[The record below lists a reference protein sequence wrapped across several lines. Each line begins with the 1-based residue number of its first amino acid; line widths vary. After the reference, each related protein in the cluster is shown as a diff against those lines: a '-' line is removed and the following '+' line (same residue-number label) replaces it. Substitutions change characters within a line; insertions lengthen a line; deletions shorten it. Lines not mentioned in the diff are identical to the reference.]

1 MDNIDPRLTTC
12 ELKYISTFFH
22 EKYKECKQMKRDLHI
37 KADPCAFIF
46 DKSLL
51 YHNAYKIKIDSTNKR
66 M

>member
-37 KADPCAFIF
+37 TSTDPCKFIF
-46 DKSLL
+46 DASLQ
-51 YHNAYKIKIDSTNKR
+51 YHNAYKYKIDSTSKK
-66 M
+66 